1 MFYAQFSSLLF
12 HDTSSFLL
20 QVAESTADGLAR
32 EDGREVRLEEE
43 TDLQLPFLL
52 PEDGYS
58 CDIVRG
64 VPSGLAEFLNPLQ
77 HAGLCNMNPQPT
89 SSGYWTIYMHESDTR
104 PPPGVR
110 TWRGMGW
117 GG

>member
-1 MFYAQFSSLLF
+1 M
-12 HDTSSFLL
+12 
-20 QVAESTADGLAR
+20 AESTADGLAR

-89 SSGYWTIYMHESDTR
+89 SSGYWTIYMHEADTR
-104 PPPGVR
+104 PPPGVKICIIIITIIMYYR
-110 TWRGMGW
+110 HAKY
-117 GG
+117 